1 MPHTFP
7 FRTRVYPDGLETMPL
22 LIVDGKPVTWEEL
35 GRMVA
40 WISDPFPIF
49 ANDCPLSL
57 LQHLMEKFANRIRG
71 YYEDALDPLAKQF
84 MFRRPPT
91 VGELRRPPQVLL
103 LGNHSS
109 GKSTFVNHLL
119 GDDVQNTG
127 VAPTD
132 DGFTIITHG
141 ATATERDGA
150 AVVSNPDL
158 PYEGLRHFGDQLVSH
173 VRLKLRPAE
182 LLQTVT
188 LIDSPGMIDA
198 AKAENGRGFD
208 FPGVVRWFAERAD
221 LVMVFFD
228 PDKPGTT
235 GETVQVFR
243 ESLAGIDHKM
253 LIILNKVDQFQSLH
267 DFARAYG
274 ALCWNLGK
282 VIPRKDL
289 PMIYNTFVPLADKPK
304 SRLPMED
311 FEKARNDLIG
321 ELHRVPTRRM
331 DNQITQIQAYAER
344 LRMHAMVID
353 KAADKFKSIRARWRG
368 FWLLLFGGLGAAAF
382 ATGMVVALPG
392 IALAAVLAFS
402 FTEYVT
408 LPRTKRRLISRFD
421 QIFEKLHDRELL
433 LRDRAEDLRMMW
445 EEVSPRAREIAEK
458 SGLQSF
464 KKMSWHDRELLEE
477 LTSKLIPQLRSEL
490 YNAMRDSEAPATDVE
505 QDRPAMFPAPEPRRP
520 RLIEGVGS
528 GTLKRKTF
536 F

>member
-1 MPHTFP
+1 M
-7 FRTRVYPDGLETMPL
+7 
-22 LIVDGKPVTWEEL
+22 EE
-35 GRMVA
+35 
-40 WISDPFPIF
+40 
-49 ANDCPLSL
+49 
-57 LQHLMEKFANRIRG
+57 FANRIRG
-71 YYEDALDPLAKQF
+71 YYEDPLDPLAKEF

-91 VGELRRPPQVLL
+91 VGELRRPSQVLL

-109 GKSTFVNHLL
+109 GKSTFVNYLL

-141 ATATERDGA
+141 ATATERDGH

-158 PYEGLRHFGDQLVSH
+158 PYEGLRHFGSQLVSH
-173 VRLKLRPAE
+173 VWLKLRPAE

-188 LIDSPGMIDA
+188 LIDSPGMIDE

-221 LVMVFFD
+221 LVLVFFD

-235 GETVQVFR
+235 GETLQVFR

-289 PMIYNTFVPLADKPK
+289 PMIYNTFVPLAEKPK

-311 FEKARNDLIG
+311 FEKARNNLIG
-321 ELHRVPTRRM
+321 ELRRAPSRRM

-344 LRMHAMVID
+344 LRLHAMVIGE
-353 KAADKFKSIRARWRG
+353 AANRLRSVRARWVG
-368 FWLLLFGGLGAAAF
+368 LSILLFGGLAAAAI
-382 ATGMVVALPG
+382 ATGMIMALPG
-392 IALAAVLAFS
+392 IAFAAVLAFV
-402 FTEYVT
+402 FIGYVT
-408 LPRTKRRLISRFD
+408 LPRTKRRLIARFD
-421 QIFEKLHDRELL
+421 QIFEELHGRELL

-445 EEVSPRAREIAEK
+445 KEVSPRAREIAEK

-464 KKMSWHDRELLEE
+464 EKMRWHDRELLEE
-477 LTSKLIPQLRSEL
+477 LIGELLPQLRSKL
-490 YNAMRDSEAPATDVE
+490 YDAMRDSDAPTTASE
-505 QDRPAMFPAPEPRRP
+505 PDRPAMFPASEPRRP
-520 RLIEGVGS
+520 LLVGGDGS
-528 GTLKRKTF
+528 ATPKRKTF

>member
-1 MPHTFP
+1 
-7 FRTRVYPDGLETMPL
+7 
-22 LIVDGKPVTWEEL
+22 
-35 GRMVA
+35 
-40 WISDPFPIF
+40 
-49 ANDCPLSL
+49 
-57 LQHLMEKFANRIRG
+57 MEAFANRIRD
-71 YYEDALDPLAKQF
+71 YYEDPLDPLAEQF
-84 MFRRPPT
+84 LFRRPPT

-119 GDDVQNTG
+119 GDHVQTTG

-132 DGFTIITHG
+132 DGFTIIAHG
-141 ATATERDGA
+141 ATATERDGP

-182 LLQTVT
+182 LLRTVT
-188 LIDSPGMIDA
+188 LIDSPGMIDE
-198 AKAENGRGFD
+198 AKSENGRGFD
-208 FPGVVRWFAERAD
+208 FPGVVRWLAERAD

-235 GETVQVFR
+235 GETLQVFR

-289 PMIYNTFVPLADKPK
+289 PMIYNTFVPLADKPQ

-311 FEKARNDLIG
+311 FEKARNDLIA

-344 LRMHAMVID
+344 LRMHATVID
-353 KAADKFKSIRARWRG
+353 KAATKFKSVRARWRG
-368 FWLLLFGGLGAAAF
+368 LWLLLFGGLGAAAF
-382 ATGMVVALPG
+382 GTGMVVALPV
-392 IALAAVLAFS
+392 IALAAVLVFG
-402 FTEYVT
+402 FIEYII
-408 LPRTKRRLISRFD
+408 LPWTKRRLIARFD
-421 QIFEKLHDRELL
+421 QLFEKLHDRELL

-464 KKMSWHDRELLEE
+464 QKMSWQDREHLEE
-477 LTSKLIPQLRSEL
+477 LTSVVIPQLRSKL
-490 YNAMRDSEAPATDVE
+490 YDVMRDSQVSVPVFGQEHPATVTAA
-505 QDRPAMFPAPEPRRP
+505 QPRRP
-520 RLIEGVGS
+520 RLVEGDRVGAP
-528 GTLKRKTF
+528 KRKTF

>member
-1 MPHTFP
+1 
-7 FRTRVYPDGLETMPL
+7 
-22 LIVDGKPVTWEEL
+22 
-35 GRMVA
+35 
-40 WISDPFPIF
+40 
-49 ANDCPLSL
+49 
-57 LQHLMEKFANRIRG
+57 MEKFANEIRG
-71 YYEDALDPLAKQF
+71 FYDDLLDPLAKEF

-109 GKSTFVNHLL
+109 GKSSFVNYLL

-141 ATATERDGA
+141 VTATERDGA
-150 AVVSNPDL
+150 AVVTNPDL
-158 PYEGLRHFGDQLVSH
+158 PYEGLRHFGSQLVSH
-173 VRLKLRPAE
+173 VRLKRRPVE

-221 LVMVFFD
+221 LVLVFFD

-235 GETVQVFR
+235 GETLQVFR

-289 PMIYNTFVPLADKPK
+289 PMIYNMFVPLADKPK

-311 FEKARNDLIG
+311 FEEARNDLIG
-321 ELHRVPTRRM
+321 EIRRAPARRM

-344 LRMHAMVID
+344 LRLHAMVIGE
-353 KAADKFKSIRARWRG
+353 AAERLKSVRARWVG
-368 FWLLLFGGLGAAAF
+368 LAILLFGGLSAAAF
-382 ATGMVVALPG
+382 ATGLVVALPG
-392 IALAAVLAFS
+392 IALAAVLAFV
-402 FTEYVT
+402 FIGYII
-408 LPRTKRRLISRFD
+408 LPRAKRRLIARFD
-421 QIFEKLHDRELL
+421 QIFEELHDRELL

-458 SGLQSF
+458 RGLQSF
-464 KKMSWHDRELLEE
+464 ERMRWDDRERLEE
-477 LTSKLIPQLRSEL
+477 LTGVRIPQLRSEL
-490 YNAMRDSEAPATDVE
+490 YNATHDREAPAPAPE
-505 QDRPAMFPAPEPRRP
+505 QDRPATVPASEPRRP
-520 RLIEGVGS
+520 RLVKGVGS
-528 GTLKRKTF
+528 GIPSRTTF

>member
-1 MPHTFP
+1 MT
-7 FRTRVYPDGLETMPL
+7 
-22 LIVDGKPVTWEEL
+22 EE
-35 GRMVA
+35 
-40 WISDPFPIF
+40 F
-49 ANDCPLSL
+49 A
-57 LQHLMEKFANRIRG
+57 HRIRD
-71 YYEDALDPLAKQF
+71 YYQDPLAPLAKQF

-119 GDDVQNTG
+119 GDDVQKTG

-132 DGFTIITHG
+132 DGFTILTYG
-141 ATATERDGA
+141 ATATERDGPT
-150 AVVSNPDL
+150 VVSNPDL
-158 PYEGLRHFGDQLVSH
+158 PYEGLRHFGDHLVSH
-173 VRLKLRPAE
+173 VRMKLRPAE
-182 LLQTVT
+182 LLQQVT
-188 LIDSPGMIDA
+188 LIDSPGMIDE

-235 GETVQVFR
+235 GETLQVFR
-243 ESLAGIDHKM
+243 ESLVGIDHKM

-311 FEKARNDLIG
+311 FEKARDDLVA
-321 ELHRVPTRRM
+321 ELRRAPTRRL
-331 DNQITQIQAYAER
+331 DNQITQIQSYAER
-344 LRMHAMVID
+344 LRLHAMVID
-353 KAADKFKSIRARWRG
+353 RAVDRFKSSRARWRG
-368 FWLLLFGGLGAAAF
+368 LWLLLCGGLAGAAVAM
-382 ATGMVVALPG
+382 GMLVALPG
-392 IALAAVLAFS
+392 IAVAAILGFILIQ
-402 FTEYVT
+402 YMI
-408 LPRTKRRLISRFD
+408 LPRIQRRLIARFD
-421 QIFEKLHDRELL
+421 PIFEKLHAQELL
-433 LRDRAEDLRMMW
+433 VRERADDLRMMW
-445 EEVSPRAREIAEK
+445 AEISPRTCEIAEK

-464 KKMSWHDRELLEE
+464 EKMGWHKREHLEE
-477 LTSKLIPQLRSEL
+477 LTGQLIPKLRSEL
-490 YNAMRDSEAPATDVE
+490 YDAMRDNESYTSASEQDAPATLPASASEPPRPQPVE
-505 QDRPAMFPAPEPRRP
+505 EDDRLKKPKRR
-520 RLIEGVGS
+520 
-528 GTLKRKTF
+528 TF

>member
-1 MPHTFP
+1 
-7 FRTRVYPDGLETMPL
+7 
-22 LIVDGKPVTWEEL
+22 
-35 GRMVA
+35 
-40 WISDPFPIF
+40 
-49 ANDCPLSL
+49 
-57 LQHLMEKFANRIRG
+57 MEKFADRIRG
-71 YYEDALDPLAKQF
+71 YYEHGLDPLATKF

-91 VGELRRPPQVLL
+91 VGELRRPPQILL

-132 DGFTIITHG
+132 DGFTIIAYG
-141 ATATERDGA
+141 ATPTERDGA

-158 PYEGLRHFGDQLVSH
+158 PYEGLRHFGSQLVSH

-235 GETVQVFR
+235 GETLQVFR

-282 VIPRKDL
+282 IIPRKDL
-289 PMIYNTFVPLADKPK
+289 PTIYNTFVPLADKPK

-311 FEKARNDLIG
+311 FEQARNDLIG
-321 ELHRVPTRRM
+321 EIRRAPTRRM

-344 LRMHAMVID
+344 LRLHAMVIGA
-353 KAADKFKSIRARWRG
+353 AADKFISTRARWRG
-368 FWLLLFGGLGAAAF
+368 FLLLFFGGLGAAAF
-382 ATGMVVALPG
+382 FTGMVVALPW
-392 IALAAVLAFS
+392 IAFAAVLVIL
-402 FTEYVT
+402 FTELVT
-408 LPRTKRRLISRFD
+408 LPRTKRRLIARFD

-477 LTSKLIPQLRSEL
+477 LTTKLLPQLRSEL
-490 YNAMRDSEAPATDVE
+490 YNAMLDSQAPA
-505 QDRPAMFPAPEPRRP
+505 PASEPDHPAAFPAAEPRRP

-528 GTLKRKTF
+528 AAVRRKTF

>member
-1 MPHTFP
+1 M
-7 FRTRVYPDGLETMPL
+7 
-22 LIVDGKPVTWEEL
+22 EE
-35 GRMVA
+35 
-40 WISDPFPIF
+40 
-49 ANDCPLSL
+49 
-57 LQHLMEKFANRIRG
+57 FANRIRG
-71 YYEDALDPLAKQF
+71 YYDDPLDPLAEQF
-84 MFRRPPT
+84 LFRRPPT

-132 DGFTIITHG
+132 DGFTIITHS
-141 ATATERDGA
+141 ATASERDGPT
-150 AVVSNPDL
+150 VVSNPDL

-188 LIDSPGMIDA
+188 LIDSPGMIDE
-198 AKAENGRGFD
+198 AKNENGRGFD

-235 GETVQVFR
+235 GETLQIFR

-311 FEKARNDLIG
+311 FEKARNDLIA
-321 ELHRVPTRRM
+321 ELRRVPTRRM
-331 DNQITQIQAYAER
+331 DNQITQLQVYAER
-344 LRMHAMVID
+344 LWMHAMVID
-353 KAADKFKSIRARWRG
+353 KAADKFKSTRAQWRG
-368 FWLLLFGGLGAAAF
+368 VWLLLFGGLGAVAVG
-382 ATGMVVALPG
+382 TGMVVALPG
-392 IALAAVLAFS
+392 IVLAAVLAFIVI
-402 FTEYVT
+402 EYLI
-408 LPRTKRRLISRFD
+408 LPRSKRRLIARFD
-421 QIFEKLHDRELL
+421 QIFEKLNDRELL
-433 LRDRAEDLRMMW
+433 LRDRADDLRMMW

-464 KKMSWHDRELLEE
+464 KKMSWHDRELLED
-477 LTSKLIPQLRSEL
+477 LTSKLIPQLRSKL
-490 YNAMRDSEAPATDVE
+490 YDAMRDGGATAPDFD
-505 QDRPAMFPAPEPRRP
+505 QDRPATLPASEPRRP
-520 RLIEGVGS
+520 QLVKGDRPEKP
-528 GTLKRKTF
+528 KRKTF

>member
-1 MPHTFP
+1 
-7 FRTRVYPDGLETMPL
+7 
-22 LIVDGKPVTWEEL
+22 
-35 GRMVA
+35 
-40 WISDPFPIF
+40 
-49 ANDCPLSL
+49 
-57 LQHLMEKFANRIRG
+57 
-71 YYEDALDPLAKQF
+71 

-91 VGELRRPPQVLL
+91 VGELRRPAQVLL

-109 GKSTFVNHLL
+109 GKSTFVNHVL
-119 GDDVQNTG
+119 GDDVQTTG

-141 ATATERDGA
+141 ATATERDGP

-188 LIDSPGMIDA
+188 LIDSPGMIDE
-198 AKAENGRGFD
+198 AKTESGRGFD
-208 FPGVVRWFAERAD
+208 FPGVVGWFAERAD

-235 GETVQVFR
+235 GETLQVFR

-289 PMIYNTFVPLADKPK
+289 PMIYNTFVPLADQPK

-321 ELHRVPTRRM
+321 ELRRAPTRRM

-344 LRMHAMVID
+344 LRLHAMVIGE
-353 KAADKFKSIRARWRG
+353 AADKVKSIGVRWRALS
-368 FWLLLFGGLGAAAF
+368 LLLFLGLGAAAF
-382 ATGMVVALPG
+382 GTGMVLALPV
-392 IALAAVLAFS
+392 IALAAVLAFV
-402 FTEYVT
+402 FIEYII

-421 QIFEKLHDRELL
+421 QIFEELHDRELL
-433 LRDRAEDLRMMW
+433 LRDRAEDLRRMW

-458 SGLQSF
+458 RGLQSF
-464 KKMSWHDRELLEE
+464 DKMRWDDRELLEK
-477 LTSKLIPQLRSEL
+477 LTGELIPQLRSEL
-490 YNAMRDSEAPATDVE
+490 YNATRDSEAPAPDLE
-505 QDRPAMFPAPEPRRP
+505 QGSSAMFPASEPRRP
-520 RLIEGVGS
+520 QLVEGIGS
-528 GTLKRKTF
+528 GKPKRKTF

>member
-1 MPHTFP
+1 
-7 FRTRVYPDGLETMPL
+7 
-22 LIVDGKPVTWEEL
+22 
-35 GRMVA
+35 
-40 WISDPFPIF
+40 
-49 ANDCPLSL
+49 
-57 LQHLMEKFANRIRG
+57 LQHVMEKFANRIRD
-71 YYEDALDPLAKQF
+71 YYQDPLDPLAEQF

-119 GDDVQNTG
+119 GDDVQSTG

-132 DGFTIITHG
+132 DGFTIITYG
-141 ATATERDGA
+141 ATATERDGP

-158 PYEGLRHFGDQLVSH
+158 PYEGLRHFGDHLVSH

-182 LLQTVT
+182 LLKTVT

-235 GETVQVFR
+235 GETLQVFR
-243 ESLAGIDHKM
+243 ESLVGIDHKM
-253 LIILNKVDQFQSLH
+253 LIILNKVDQFQCLH

-282 VIPRKDL
+282 VIARKDL
-289 PMIYNTFVPLADKPK
+289 PMIYNTFVPLTDKPK

-311 FEKARNDLIG
+311 FEKARTDLIG
-321 ELHRVPTRRM
+321 EIRRTPTRRM

-344 LRMHAMVID
+344 LRLHAMVID
-353 KAADKFKSIRARWRG
+353 KAADKFKSTRARWRG
-368 FWLLLFGGLGAAAF
+368 LLLLLFGGLGAAAF
-382 ATGMVVALPG
+382 GTGMVVAVPG
-392 IALAAVLAFS
+392 IALAAVLAVS
-402 FTEYVT
+402 LTELVT
-408 LPRTKRRLISRFD
+408 LPRSKRRLISRFD

-458 SGLQSF
+458 SGLESF

-477 LTSKLIPQLRSEL
+477 LTGELIPQLRSEL
-490 YNAMRDSEAPATDVE
+490 YDAMRDSDAPSPALAEDE
-505 QDRPAMFPAPEPRRP
+505 PAMFPAAKPPRP
-520 RLIEGVGS
+520 RLVEGDGS
-528 GTLKRKTF
+528 GTPKRKTF

>member
-1 MPHTFP
+1 M
-7 FRTRVYPDGLETMPL
+7 
-22 LIVDGKPVTWEEL
+22 
-35 GRMVA
+35 
-40 WISDPFPIF
+40 
-49 ANDCPLSL
+49 
-57 LQHLMEKFANRIRG
+57 QHLMEEFANRIRD
-71 YYEDALDPLAKQF
+71 YYQDPLDPLAEQF
-84 MFRRPPT
+84 LFRRPPT
-91 VGELRRPPQVLL
+91 MGELRRPTQVLL

-109 GKSTFVNHLL
+109 GKSTFVNYLL
-119 GDDVQNTG
+119 GDDVQKTG

-141 ATATERDGA
+141 ATATERDGP

-188 LIDSPGMIDA
+188 LIDSPGMIDE

-221 LVMVFFD
+221 LVLVFFD

-235 GETVQVFR
+235 GETLQVFR

-289 PMIYNTFVPLADKPK
+289 PMIYNIFVPLADKPR

-321 ELHRVPTRRM
+321 ELRRAPTRRM
-331 DNQITQIQAYAER
+331 DNQITQLQAYAGR
-344 LRMHAMVID
+344 LRLHAMVVD
-353 KAADKFKSIRARWRG
+353 KAADRFKSIRARWRG
-368 FWLLLFGGLGAAAF
+368 LWLLLFGGLGAAAVG
-382 ATGMVVALPG
+382 TGMVVALPV
-392 IALAAVLAFS
+392 IAVAAVLAFIVI
-402 FTEYVT
+402 EYLM
-408 LPRTKRRLISRFD
+408 LPRSKRRLIARFD

-477 LTSKLIPQLRSEL
+477 LTSTLIPQLRSKL
-490 YNAMRDSEAPATDVE
+490 YDAMRDREAPAPALE
-505 QDRPAMFPAPEPRRP
+505 QDRPAIFPASEPRRP
-520 RLIEGVGS
+520 RLVEGDGS
-528 GTLKRKTF
+528 EPPKRKTF